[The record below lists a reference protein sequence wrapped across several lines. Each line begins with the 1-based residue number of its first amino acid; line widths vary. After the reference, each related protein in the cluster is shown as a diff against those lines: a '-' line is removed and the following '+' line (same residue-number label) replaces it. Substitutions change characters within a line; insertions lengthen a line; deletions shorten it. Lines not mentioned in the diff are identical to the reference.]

1 MILAPSTMGVM
12 NTKGIK
18 TDRKDAENIAKC
30 LAFHTYS
37 AVYIPTAEDEEVKEY
52 IRMRDDHKKSLK
64 TIKHQI
70 LALLLRQGY
79 KYIDGKNHWTMKHV
93 KWIRSLQMTGLMK
106 ETLDEYMV
114 TYEYLTAK
122 IDMYDKRIEEIAC
135 REKYKENV
143 EKLRC
148 FLGIK
153 TYSAMTLI
161 VETGDFNRFINAEK
175 YSAYL
180 GLVPREHSSGENTNR
195 FGITKAGN
203 SHLRML
209 LVEAAQSYTKGKVG
223 AKSKELKRRQ
233 LGNQPQVIAY
243 ADKANERLRRKYY
256 RMTLRNGTKRN
267 VAVTAI
273 ARELSCFI
281 WGMMTGAIQ

>member
-1 MILAPSTMGVM
+1 
-12 NTKGIK
+12 
-18 TDRKDAENIAKC
+18 
-30 LAFHTYS
+30 
-37 AVYIPTAEDEEVKEY
+37 
-52 IRMRDDHKKSLK
+52 
-64 TIKHQI
+64 
-70 LALLLRQGY
+70 
-79 KYIDGKNHWTMKHV
+79 
-93 KWIRSLQMTGLMK
+93 MTGLMK

-114 TYEYLTAK
+114 TDEYLTAK
-122 IDMYDKRIEEIAC
+122 IDMYDKKIEEIAC

-203 SHLRML
+203 SHLRTL

-233 LGNQPQVIAY
+233 SGNQPQVIAY
-243 ADKANERLRRKYY
+243 ADKANERLIRKYY
-256 RMTLRNGTKRN
+256 RMMLRNGTKRN
-267 VAVTAI
+267 VSVLLLTI
-273 ARELSCFI
+273 KSWDIRGEP
-281 WGMMTGAIQ
+281 